1 MIRRDALKNLGV
13 LTGGLSLIP
22 YAFSLTPEIIFSN
35 LPNIKKEQQ
44 DLIGW
49 LCNCILTEDFENFP
63 TPEIRQNFVLTQVN
77 ECLSEVE
84 ISEFLFGF
92 ENFQLALSPNKEI
105 KLEELAPNEQLKFL
119 TLQFEGKE
127 VIADF
132 LGVLK
137 KYSLLHFVTSE
148 NYMKNYLKYEFIP
161 GRYLGNVAV

>member
-1 MIRRDALKNLGV
+1 M
-13 LTGGLSLIP
+13 
-22 YAFSLTPEIIFSN
+22 
-35 LPNIKKEQQ
+35 
-44 DLIGW
+44 
-49 LCNCILTEDFENFP
+49 CNCILTEDFENFP

-119 TLQFEGKE
+119 TLQFEGKG